1 MNRMLESCE
10 FSSAR
15 ICSHFSPFIII
26 IIIFYFSSSAANIL
40 YRAAIIRAIDE
51 LKDFNLR
58 SNIDAIRRH
67 VESGLGPDHVWN
79 DTIFLK
85 TLKALANDGDIE
97 QCATV
102 NCGLSPEFKRR
113 RTKSMNSLLEKR
125 SRMHT
130 LPPQITYPYFATT
143 HGDLHEKMHPARK
156 QEHAK
161 LKIIPKKIYD
171 SLQ

>member
-1 MNRMLESCE
+1 VNSHPQEHVLISLHLLSCLLCCLLL
-10 FSSAR
+10 FCVSSD
-15 ICSHFSPFIII
+15 
-26 IIIFYFSSSAANIL
+26 ANVL

-67 VESGLGPDHVWN
+67 VESGLGPDHAWN
-79 DTIFLK
+79 DTVFLK

-102 NCGLSPEFKRR
+102 NCGLSPEFKQR
-113 RTKSMNSLLEKR
+113 RTKSINSLLEKR
-125 SRMHT
+125 SQMHT